1 LADPERCPRP
11 VNDREQG
18 HRRVGFSGE
27 LMAWRNPDRL
37 GLARECSVYGL
48 GIRRIEQVAL
58 TGQKGKVFSD
68 VLSLIGIGLG

>member
-1 LADPERCPRP
+1 
-11 VNDREQG
+11 
-18 HRRVGFSGE
+18 
-27 LMAWRNPDRL
+27 MAWRNPDRL